1 MRRLLPLGFA
11 TVAALLGGTVGP
23 ASASL
28 ITFSFTGTVT
38 QFNADPDD
46 PFGGG
51 IGFGTAIAGS
61 YTFESTT
68 PDSAAA
74 ATTGSYQMAGPPF
87 GVTATMAGEIFSI
100 TDFLAINV
108 ADDFGGSVDQYG
120 VLACAG
126 GPGSCFS
133 TTGSGALT
141 IGLFLE
147 GPTGI
152 FGSDGL
158 PLTAPPLAS
167 FATRDFRLFANAGD
181 NQVEIEGTLDSLT
194 CTAGCD
200 GVPVQEPSSLL
211 LLAAGL
217 TALCHRWRRAT

>member
-1 MRRLLPLGFA
+1 MRRLLLVGFA
-11 TVAALLGGTVGP
+11 TVSTVLGSTVGP
-23 ASASL
+23 AWASL

-51 IGFGTAIAGS
+51 IGFGTAINGS

-87 GVTATMAGEIFSI
+87 EATATIGGELFS
-100 TDFLAINV
+100 TSDFLAINV
-108 ADDFGGSVDQYG
+108 ANDFGGSVDQYG
-120 VLACAG
+120 VLACG

-133 TTGSGALT
+133 TTSAGDLT
-141 IGLFLE
+141 IGLFFE
-147 GPTGI
+147 GPTSI

-167 FATRDFRLFANAGD
+167 FVTRDFRLFANVSD
-181 NQVEIEGTLDSLT
+181 NQIEIEGILDSLT

-200 GVPVQEPSSLL
+200 GAPVPEPSSLL

-217 TALCHRWRRAT
+217 TALCHRWRRAG